1 MRIDYYEFWPI
12 FRIFAQSNHET
23 QMARRLSKKKIS
35 GWILLFATI
44 FFIRCGGPKKV
55 SSAVKDLFAK
65 ATTTQINKK
74 KPNPQ
79 DLIID
84 KKLVARLDSFVEKT
98 NHLGTLGVYVY
109 DETANKEIY
118 AFRADT
124 LMRPASNMK
133 MLTCLAAIRRF
144 GQAYHFTN
152 GAYVKGEMQQDTL
165 VGDIGLKF
173 TYDPW
178 FTPDSLAKLV
188 SAFQEQNIRRVKGR
202 IILDLAMTEPM
213 QHEEHWT
220 MGDLKTRKL
229 GMLYRGEQRM
239 SNELKYALRLHG
251 VVFSDEQIVVG
262 KIPTDAKLVKMTSS
276 PMHRSVFKALQNSSN
291 EQAECLSF
299 ALAKPFL
306 KDGDYRKAATKYLRH
321 FIRKELNA
329 DPYSV
334 SVIHDGSGLCVH
346 DRLTPRFLVRML
358 HYACGHKY
366 IYDELRRTLPISAKT
381 GTLHNRMMR
390 PEIRGKIQAKTGTL
404 TREDGITSL
413 AGFVTGSNGHLLL
426 FGIIQNEVPV
436 ADARLWQNK
445 FCEQLVK

>member
-1 MRIDYYEFWPI
+1 
-12 FRIFAQSNHET
+12 
-23 QMARRLSKKKIS
+23 MARRLSKKKIS
-35 GWILLFATI
+35 RWILLFLA
-44 FFIRCGGPKKV
+44 FYFIHIGGVRKV
-55 SSAVKDLFAK
+55 TSTVKGLFAEK
-65 ATTTQINKK
+65 DSITLKSSIKDI
-74 KPNPQ
+74 P
-79 DLIID
+79 ID
-84 KKLVARLDSFVEKT
+84 QQLVARLDSFVLKT
-98 NHLGTLGVYVY
+98 NNLGTLGVYVY

-133 MLTCLAAIRRF
+133 MLTCLASIRRF
-144 GQAYHFTN
+144 GPGHRITS
-152 GAYVKGEMQQDTL
+152 GAYVKGSMRQDTL

-178 FTPDSLAKLV
+178 FTTDSLAKLAT
-188 SAFQEQNIRRVKGR
+188 AFQERNICRVDGR

-229 GMLYRGEQRM
+229 GILFRGEQRM
-239 SNELKYALRLHG
+239 MNEVKYALRSHG
-251 VVFSDEQIVVG
+251 VNFADSQIVVG
-262 KIPTDAKLVKMTSS
+262 KVSADAELIRATAS
-276 PMHRSVFKALQNSSN
+276 PMHLSIFRALQNSSN

-299 ALAKPFL
+299 ALAGPFL
-306 KDGDYRKAATKYLRH
+306 KEGNHREAATQFLRY
-321 FIRKELNA
+321 FIRKELKA
-329 DPYSV
+329 DPDAV

-366 IYDELRRTLPISAKT
+366 IYDELRRCLPISGKT
-381 GTLHNRMMR
+381 GTLHDRMLK
-390 PEIRGKIQAKTGTL
+390 PSVRGKIQAKTGTL

-413 AGFVTGSNGHLLL
+413 SGFVKGSNGHLLL

-436 ADARLWQNK
+436 ADARLWQNR